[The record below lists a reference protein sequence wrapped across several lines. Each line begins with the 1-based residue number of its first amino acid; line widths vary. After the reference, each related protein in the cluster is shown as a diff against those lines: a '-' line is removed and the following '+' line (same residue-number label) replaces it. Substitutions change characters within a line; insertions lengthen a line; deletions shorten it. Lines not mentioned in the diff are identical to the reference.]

1 MGPLDEDVT
10 QMMGFC
16 GGGILGK
23 GLVEPEIGDYTLF
36 PLQMERGSRQEVHW
50 LRGITAYILGRR

>member
-16 GGGILGK
+16 GGDILGK
-23 GLVEPEIGDYTLF
+23 GLVESGTDDYTLF